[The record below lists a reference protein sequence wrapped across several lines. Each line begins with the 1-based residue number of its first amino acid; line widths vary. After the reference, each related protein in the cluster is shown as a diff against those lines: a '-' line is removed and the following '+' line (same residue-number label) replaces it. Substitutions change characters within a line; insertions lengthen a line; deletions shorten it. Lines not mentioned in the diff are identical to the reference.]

1 MVSTTKIIK
10 QRAAGTVVR
19 LSSDRIRKGLSSH
32 HPIALAQ
39 PDRSARRAV
48 GPHERLAGRRAP
60 PPASPLSTLIGPPRR
75 PLGALSTWSCD
86 VVAGMIARL
95 LWR

>member
-19 LSSDRIRKGLSSH
+19 LSSDRIRKGLPSH
-32 HPIALAQ
+32 HPIALTQ

-60 PPASPLSTLIGPPRR
+60 PPPASPLSALIGPPRR
-75 PLGALSTWSCD
+75 PLG
-86 VVAGMIARL
+86 VATS
-95 LWR
+95 